1 MPMIHVY
8 GFSKAEDPEHDF
20 NERINV
26 ALGDNVDS
34 VQMHR
39 VRLVAPGKWMICA
52 SFILP
57 ESVAIA
63 QPNYIS
69 C

>member
-26 ALGDNVDS
+26 ALRENVDS
-34 VQMHR
+34 VEMHR
-39 VRLVAPGKWMICA
+39 IIEMVCR
-52 SFILP
+52 SFDYMGHKEKALD
-57 ESVAIA
+57 
-63 QPNYIS
+63 
-69 C
+69 